1 MDPTV
6 PSFSHF
12 DEENDEAES
21 IPLRKK
27 IVDQFDARFEEA
39 QFQPLRRRRQER
51 LDPHFSSDGSE
62 NSLRNARTPDQADY
76 KNACNYRAMD
86 DEVDVD
92 YKEYKFAFNELNE
105 LDDVPVTR
113 IPTAQ
118 LF

>member
-39 QFQPLRRRRQER
+39 QFQPLRRRRGQQQR
-51 LDPHFSSDGSE
+51 LDPHFSSEGS
-62 NSLRNARTPDQADY
+62 NSSFRNARTPD
-76 KNACNYRAMD
+76 
-86 DEVDVD
+86 
-92 YKEYKFAFNELNE
+92 
-105 LDDVPVTR
+105 
-113 IPTAQ
+113 
-118 LF
+118 